1 VVARARPAAAAPDE
15 ARAAREAAQATAAS
29 RAGAR
34 GDGKQNGDT
43 LGQIVNV
50 LREQL
55 AKGVFEPLN
64 LVMLAS
70 ERIQEALDE
79 AVERGRLTRGDANEL
94 VTELLRRG
102 RQQTDDVLGD
112 LPTLLSKGI
121 DQLDAL
127 SRRVEGRGVSKA
139 RQADSVDRLMRS
151 ADRARRAVGVGP
163 SFPILGYDE
172 LAVVRVTARIADLT
186 PRELRKVRD
195 YERANQNR
203 AAIIRAL
210 DKALA

>member
-1 VVARARPAAAAPDE
+1 
-15 ARAAREAAQATAAS
+15 
-29 RAGAR
+29 
-34 GDGKQNGDT
+34 
-43 LGQIVNV
+43 VNV

-94 VTELLRRG
+94 VGELLRRG

-163 SFPILGYDE
+163 TFPILGYDD
-172 LAVVRVTARIADLT
+172 LAVARITVRIADLK
-186 PRELRKVRD
+186 PAELRKVRD

-203 AAIIRAL
+203 ASIIRAL
-210 DKALA
+210 DRAIG

>member
-1 VVARARPAAAAPDE
+1 M
-15 ARAAREAAQATAAS
+15 
-29 RAGAR
+29 
-34 GDGKQNGDT
+34 
-43 LGQIVNV
+43 

-79 AVERGRLTRGDANEL
+79 AVERGRLTRGDANDL
-94 VTELLRRG
+94 VGELLRRG

-127 SRRVEGRGVSKA
+127 SRRVESKA
-139 RQADSVDRLMRS
+139 ASRARAADSVDRLMRS

-163 SFPILGYDE
+163 SFPILAYDE
-172 LAVVRVTARIADLT
+172 LSVASVTARIPELSPA
-186 PRELRKVRD
+186 ELRRVRD
-195 YERANQNR
+195 YEAANQNR
-203 AAIIRAL
+203 ASVLRAL
-210 DKALA
+210 DRALTA

>member
-1 VVARARPAAAAPDE
+1 M
-15 ARAAREAAQATAAS
+15 
-29 RAGAR
+29 
-34 GDGKQNGDT
+34 
-43 LGQIVNV
+43 NV

-94 VTELLRRG
+94 VSELLRRG

-127 SRRVEGRGVSKA
+127 TRRVESGAASKA

-163 SFPILGYDE
+163 TFPILGYDD
-172 LAVVRVTARIADLT
+172 LAVARITVRIPDLK
-186 PRELRKVRD
+186 PAELRKVRD

-203 AAIIRAL
+203 ASIIRAL
-210 DKALA
+210 DRAIG